1 MKSNNSDS
9 VEVNPSPND
18 YKATINNK
26 PIDNNSLEEKSKIKH
41 CLFSRLII
49 QILFFSYIISK
60 INFNFKFIYANIPLF
75 TIYKIE
81 IHRLITNAFLCES
94 LYELIIGAIM
104 VSTIVN
110 NFENKEGTFLFF
122 FKFLYNCVI
131 SQIML
136 LIIYFLLSFIIPV
149 SLVYRINCREF
160 ACTSFLVKHLLT
172 TETKKIENPY
182 LGELND
188 RFVIVFFLLMYFFL
202 NHEYRIE
209 NILCLY
215 YGFIMCKYK
224 KIFNLEFLSYKYI
237 NYIEASNFG
246 KILKVS
252 EFFTSIQNSQNYKES
267 FNKVNNKKN
276 IYDIN
281 DERIGLKV
289 DIDYENG
296 DFMI

>member
-18 YKATINNK
+18 YKTPANNK
-26 PIDNNSLEEKSKIKH
+26 PINNNSLEEKAKIKH

-49 QILFFSYIISK
+49 QILFFSYIIGK
-60 INFNFKFIYANIPLF
+60 INFNFKFIYSNIPLF
-75 TIYKIE
+75 TIYKLE

-94 LYELIIGAIM
+94 LYELIIGVIM

-110 NFENKEGTFLFF
+110 NFENKEGTILFF
-122 FKFLYNCVI
+122 FKFLYNCII

-136 LIIYFLLSFIIPV
+136 LIIYYLFSFIRPIT
-149 SLVYRINCREF
+149 LVYRINCREF
-160 ACTSFLVKHLLT
+160 LCTSFLVKHLLT

-182 LGELND
+182 LGVLND
-188 RFVIVFFLLMYFFL
+188 RFVIVFFLLIYFFL
-202 NHEYRIE
+202 NYEYRIE

-237 NYIEASNFG
+237 NYIETSNFG

-252 EFFTSIQNSQNYKES
+252 DFFVSIQNIPYYQDKINYSKL
-267 FNKVNNKKN
+267 NANKK

-281 DERIGLKV
+281 DERIGLKA
-289 DIDYENG
+289 DENG
-296 DFMI
+296 DFII